1 MKRILSTSG
10 VLLFIISSMIPAIA
24 QAQTTD
30 KNAAAIKKLELNVE
44 TAKKNVAKNE
54 RAMAVSDSL
63 IQKGNE
69 MVAESKVEM
78 KALAAERKKLD
89 KEYATNR
96 KVLEKQSY
104 SKDKAEATKAKTDL
118 KAMDTKYK
126 TDAKEIDN
134 KLKLADKNSLTGASN
149 ISKGKTSQKAAQD
162 GLKTAREALEAAEI
176 KLDNTTNPPEEGT
189 TEKKKK
195 K

>member
-1 MKRILSTSG
+1 MKSIHAASG
-10 VLLFIISSMIPAIA
+10 VLFFFVSSMVPAIS

-30 KNAAAIKKLELNVE
+30 KNTAVVKKLELNVE

-54 RAMAVSDSL
+54 RTIAVSDSL
-63 IQKGNE
+63 IQKGNA

-78 KALAAERKKLD
+78 KALAVERKKLD

-96 KVLEKQSY
+96 KALEKQSL
-104 SKDKAEATKAKTDL
+104 SKDKAEATKAKADL

-126 TDAKEIDN
+126 TDSRELDN

-149 ISKGKTSQKAAQD
+149 ISKGKASQKAAQD

-176 KLDNTTNPPEEGT
+176 KLNNTTNPPEEGS

>member
-1 MKRILSTSG
+1 MILYVSV
-10 VLLFIISSMIPAIA
+10 VLFFIVSSLVPAIS

-44 TAKKNVAKNE
+44 TAKKNMAKNE
-54 RAMAVSDSL
+54 RTMVVSDSL

-69 MVAESKVEM
+69 MVAESKVEL
-78 KALAAERKKLD
+78 KTLAADRKKLD
-89 KEYATNR
+89 KEYATSR
-96 KVLEKQSY
+96 KALEKQSF
-104 SKDKAEATKAKTDL
+104 SKDKTEATKAKADL
-118 KAMDTKYK
+118 KAMDAKYK
-126 TDAKEIDN
+126 ADSKEIDN
-134 KLKLADKNSLTGASN
+134 KLKLANKNSLTGASN

-176 KLDNTTNPPEEGT
+176 KLNNATNPREEGSS
-189 TEKKKK
+189 EKKKK